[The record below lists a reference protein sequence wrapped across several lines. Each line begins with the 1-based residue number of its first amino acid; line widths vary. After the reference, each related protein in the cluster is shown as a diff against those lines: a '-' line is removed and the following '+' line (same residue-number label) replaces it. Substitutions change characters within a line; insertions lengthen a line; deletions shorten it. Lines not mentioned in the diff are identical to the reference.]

1 MTDFAKFK
9 RHIDVV
15 HKAANIV
22 ITNRKAKARW
32 PDLIEEDKGVEGKCI
47 AFEKPAVLWDAPLRK
62 TGPDGGRAKRAIVMD
77 GHFYFNGGV
86 FDRGG
91 AHLEVYS
98 TTKGEDAS
106 WEMKLMETMHFD
118 FEYKTPQTAFHPM
131 FHVQF
136 GKSKRLSEDVIS
148 EIVCGL
154 ARINPDQLRLDRNL
168 GAPMRDVRIPT
179 PQMDY
184 MSVLAMVI
192 ADYFCDSECSREVTT
207 GFISLLRKVMLA
219 SNPARSSRQSQSLEQ
234 RWNPDQRGPFC
245 ASHWYAESHR

>member
-1 MTDFAKFK
+1 MTDFKKFK

-15 HKAANIV
+15 HKAAEIV
-22 ITNRKAKARW
+22 VANRKAKAHW
-32 PDLIEEDKGVEGKCI
+32 PHLTEEDTEGEGKHI
-47 AFEKPAVLWDAPLRK
+47 AFERPAVIWDAPLRK
-62 TGPDGGRAKRAIVMD
+62 TGSGNGRVRRAIVLD
-77 GHFYFNGGV
+77 GHFCFNGEV

-98 TTKGEDAS
+98 TCKDEDGS
-106 WEMKLMETMHFD
+106 WDMTLLDTMHFD
-118 FEYKTPQTAFHPM
+118 FEHRATQTAFHPM

-136 GKSKRLSEDVIS
+136 GKSKRLEERMIS
-148 EIVCGL
+148 EIVCEL
-154 ARINPDQLRLDRNL
+154 ARIRSDQLRLNRSLNT
-168 GAPMRDVRIPT
+168 PMRDMRIPT

-207 GFISLLRKVMLA
+207 GFISLLRKVMDA
-219 SNPARSSRQSQSLEQ
+219 GNPARSSRQSQNLER
-234 RWNPDQRGPFC
+234 RWNPALRSPFC